1 MHKGDD
7 ACRKKEGESNAFT
20 QPAKRVFSNRAA
32 TVIDG
37 AVEKTIVLANEY
49 AGYEQYYQAYGTQ
62 QMPEHTDVAEPVME
76 AAAPT
81 TAMQLLAQTG
91 LELDTMSKSD
101 MEAATTESSSATSF
115 TAQEISEKTTSKT
128 SAISSML
135 HSYCSP
141 LSFHP
146 CTSARFTDSQPASTI
161 PLPPSFP
168 PFNQSIT

>member
-1 MHKGDD
+1 
-7 ACRKKEGESNAFT
+7 
-20 QPAKRVFSNRAA
+20 
-32 TVIDG
+32 
-37 AVEKTIVLANEY
+37 
-49 AGYEQYYQAYGTQ
+49 
-62 QMPEHTDVAEPVME
+62 MPEYTDVAEPVME

-81 TAMQLLAQTG
+81 AAMQLPAQTG
-91 LELDTMSKSD
+91 LELETMSKSD

-115 TAQEISEKTTSKT
+115 TAQEISERRPPRRRPFH
-128 SAISSML
+128 SML